1 MKHQIHTF
9 SKDVKERLG
18 FYVYLLLDPETRM
31 PFYIGKGKGDR
42 IFHHLKDQNAESEK
56 VQKIDELRKL
66 GKEPILEILKW
77 GLNEE
82 EALLVESTAIDLLG
96 IEALTNSQRGHGCR
110 HGSRTHVNELELEL
124 CDSSGDV
131 QFHEPGILIRIS
143 KLWRYDMT
151 PIEIYDSTR
160 SCWVLSKARAEQAKH
175 AYAVYDGKI
184 REVYQINAWMPGGST
199 MVSLE
204 RDFQPDPKRLE
215 FVGVIA
221 PETVRKKYVGKD
233 VSALFPPGA
242 ANPVQYVGFES

>member
-1 MKHQIHTF
+1 MKHQIHAF

-56 VQKIDELRKL
+56 VQRIDELRKL
-66 GKEPILEILKW
+66 GKEPILDILKW
-77 GLNEE
+77 GLSED

-96 IEALTNSQRGHGCR
+96 IGALTNNQRGHGCR
-110 HGSRTHVNELELEL
+110 HGLRTHVNDLELEL
-124 CDSSGDV
+124 CDTAGNV
-131 QFHEPGILIRIS
+131 QFTEPGILIRIS

-160 SCWVLSKARAEQAKH
+160 SCWVLSKTKAEQARF
-175 AYAVYDGKI
+175 AFAVYDLKI
-184 REVYQINAWMPGGST
+184 REVYQIHSWLPGGST
-199 MVSLE
+199 MISYDRPE
-204 RDFQPDPKRLE
+204 QPDPKRLE

-221 PETVRKKYVGKD
+221 PDNIRKKYVGKD
-233 VSALFPPGA
+233 VSAYFPKGA
-242 ANPVQYVGFES
+242 ANPIQYVGF